1 MVYAEE
7 VEDSSW
13 LAQPVVE
20 IEVEVEEGRI
30 VFGSLEEKSAAAHI
44 GDVAVAVEE
53 LLRHLWLDVMIKIR
67 FVRGFCE
74 PGELCA
80 APGGAIEVS

>member
-1 MVYAEE
+1 MEE
-7 VEDSSW
+7 D
-13 LAQPVVE
+13 
-20 IEVEVEEGRI
+20 RI

-44 GDVAVAVEE
+44 GDVAVAVAVEE
-53 LLRHLWLDVMIKIR
+53 LLRHIM
-67 FVRGFCE
+67 VRGHDKMEMVGEFCE